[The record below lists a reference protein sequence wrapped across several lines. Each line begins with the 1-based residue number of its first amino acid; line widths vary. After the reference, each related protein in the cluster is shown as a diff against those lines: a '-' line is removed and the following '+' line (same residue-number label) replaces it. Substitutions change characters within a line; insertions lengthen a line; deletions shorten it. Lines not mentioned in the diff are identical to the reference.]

1 MSSASEPVGTLEVA
15 LAHTAR
21 LLAASPALA
30 IEQATEILNAIPD
43 HPAATL
49 LLAAG
54 RRRCG
59 DPLGALQLL
68 DPLTHLHRQWAQAH
82 YERGLALAA
91 VGRGEDAVTALR
103 TAVQFK
109 PDLPDAWREL
119 ADHLT
124 AMGETAAADQ
134 AYAQH
139 IRFSTRNPRLL
150 DAAHALAQNEI
161 PTAEALLRQ
170 HLLQA
175 PTDVAAIRMLAEIA
189 ARLGR
194 YADAEHLLERCLEL
208 APGFTAAR
216 HNYALVLHRQNKSA
230 VALAQID
237 QALASDAG
245 NPGYW
250 SLKAAILSSVGE
262 YDAAIELYQRVIAVY
277 PRNARLWMSFAHTLK
292 TAGRQQEAIDDY
304 RHAIE
309 LAPQLGEA
317 YWSLANLKT
326 VRLSDLDIDA
336 MTAQLQRADLS
347 VEDRF
352 HLHFALGKAH
362 EDQGHYADAF
372 AHYASGNEQ
381 RRAVIHYDA
390 DDHAAQVRRAKAV
403 FTPDFFAA
411 RSGWGCGATDPIF
424 IVGLPR
430 AGSTLLEQILA
441 SHPLVEGTMEL
452 PDLVAIARDLSG
464 TRLRGEI
471 SKYPEVLA
479 TLTPQQCREL
489 GEHYLAQTRIHRKR
503 GAPFFID
510 KLPNN
515 FAHAGLIQL
524 ILPNA
529 RIIDARR
536 HPLGCCFSAFKQ
548 HFARGQHFSY
558 DLTELGRY
566 YRDYVELMAHF
577 DAVLPGR
584 IQRVIY
590 EQLVQDTQVQVR
602 ALLEYCG
609 LPFDERCLRFYE
621 NDRAVRTASSEQVR
635 RPIYRDGVDHWRHF
649 EPWLDPLRQAL
660 GTVVDAYPLAPV
672 FAEGSDS
679 QPF

>member
-1 MSSASEPVGTLEVA
+1 MNPASEPVGTLEVA

-21 LLAASPALA
+21 LLEADPALA
-30 IEQATEILNAIPD
+30 IEQAGEILKVVPG
-43 HPAATL
+43 HPSATL

-54 RRRCG
+54 KRLTG
-59 DPLGALQLL
+59 DFTGALQLL
-68 DPLTHLHRQWAQAH
+68 RPLAATHAGWAQCQ
-82 YERGLALAA
+82 YELALALAA
-91 VGRGEDAVTALR
+91 AGCGEEAVTALQ
-103 TAVQFK
+103 TAVRLR
-109 PDLPDAWREL
+109 PDLPDAWRHL

-124 AMGETAAADQ
+124 ALGETAAADQ

-161 PTAEALLRQ
+161 PTAEAMLRQ

-175 PTDVAAIRMLAEIA
+175 PTDVTAIRMLAEVA

-194 YADAEHLLERCLEL
+194 YTDAEHLLSRCLEL

-230 VALAQID
+230 TALTHID
-237 QALASDAG
+237 QALAADSGNAG
-245 NPGYW
+245 YS

-262 YDAAIELYQRVIAVY
+262 YDSAIELYRQVIAVY
-277 PRNARLWMSFAHTLK
+277 PRNARLRMSFAHTLK
-292 TAGRQQEAIDDY
+292 TAGRQQQAIDEY
-304 RHAIE
+304 RHAIA

-326 VRLSDLDIDA
+326 VRLSNDDIDA
-336 MTAQLQRADLS
+336 MCAQLERGDLS
-347 VEDRF
+347 IEDRF
-352 HLHFALGKAH
+352 HLHFALGKAY
-362 EDQGHYADAF
+362 EDQAQYANAFRHYAQ
-372 AHYASGNEQ
+372 GNEQ
-381 RRAVIHYDA
+381 RRATIRYDA
-390 DDHAAQVRRAKAV
+390 DENSEQLHRSKRL
-403 FTPDFFAA
+403 FTTDFFTA
-411 RSGWGCGATDPIF
+411 RRGWGCQAPDPIF

-441 SHPLVEGTMEL
+441 SHPMVEGTMEL
-452 PDLVAIARDLSG
+452 PYIVAIARELSG
-464 TRLRGEI
+464 PQTRDNA
-471 SKYPEVLA
+471 A
-479 TLTPQQCREL
+479 TYRQAIASLSEQQCREL
-489 GEHYLAQTRIHRKR
+489 GERYLAQARIHRKDGR
-503 GAPFFID
+503 PFFID

-515 FAHAGLIQL
+515 FAHTGLIQL

-558 DLTELGRY
+558 SLTDVGRY

-584 IQRVIY
+584 IHRVIY
-590 EQLVQDTQVQVR
+590 EQMVTDTETHVR
-602 ALLEYCG
+602 ALLDYCA
-609 LPFDERCLRFYE
+609 LPFNENCLRFYE

-649 EPWLDPLRQAL
+649 ESWLEPLKLAL
-660 GTVVDAYPLAPV
+660 GTVVDAYPGVPRFENAQQ
-672 FAEGSDS
+672 AD
-679 QPF
+679 